1 LTATLHPTRRDMLA
15 LAALSA
21 AGWPNAV
28 AACPASLSG
37 RAASPAADLIAALFS
52 DVASAVAVGAGCLR
66 SLPGAPPTPAAM
78 LDAIAVHRSP
88 ARLRAQI
95 RRDFATGDMVEVG
108 GWLLSATEARLY
120 ALAALALPQSA

>member
-1 LTATLHPTRRDMLA
+1 MAALRPTRRDMLA
-15 LAALSA
+15 LAALTA
-21 AGWPNAV
+21 AGWPNAIP
-28 AACPASLSG
+28 ACPAAGG
-37 RAASPAADLIAALFS
+37 REASPAGDLVAALFS
-52 DVASAVAVGAGCLR
+52 DLESAMAVGAGCLR

-78 LDAIAVHRSP
+78 LEAIGAYHSP